1 MRVQFATSNEHK
13 VAEAQGILAELG
25 WEVERVAIDYPEI
38 RSPSVEDVALD
49 GARYVADRLGGPVI
63 VEDTGLFI
71 RALKWFP
78 GTYSKYVLNTVGVLG
93 VLRLM
98 EGVEDRNAEFRCA
111 VGFCEPGGEPKVFA
125 GAVPGTI
132 NYTPVGDGGF
142 GYDPIFLPESES
154 RTFAQMPAEEKNAV
168 SHRRRALAAF
178 VAWAREEMPGR

>member
-13 VAEAQGILAELG
+13 VAEARGILDALG
-25 WEVERVAIDYPEI
+25 WEVERIAIDYPEV

-49 GARYVADRLGGPVI
+49 GARYVADKLGGPVI

-78 GTYSKYVLNTVGVLG
+78 GTYSKYVLNTVGVPG

-98 EGVEDRNAEFRCA
+98 ERVDDRYAEFRCA

-125 GAVPGTI
+125 GVVPGTI
-132 NYTPVGDGGF
+132 NHAPLGDGGF
-142 GYDPIFLPESES
+142 GYDPIFITDGEN
-154 RTFAQMPAEEKNAV
+154 RTFAQMPTEDKNAV
-168 SHRRRALAAF
+168 SHRRRALTAF